1 MRESFSSGLMH
12 HCVQVLKE
20 QESQRSG
27 PDCPLKLISWLCS
40 AKKHP
45 AIASLVQQEDREARD
60 EGKVKNPQL
69 MGLKKSTQECLP
81 TTFGSTEPGPLH
93 PLLPQPP
100 APAPHASAPLASSPQ
115 LPFPRGPRS
124 PSRTVPAPALTSHPT
139 LPHRRSPTRSGRSP
153 GSQRAL
159 PSLPSLSSTPQTSSP
174 RHGGLPASGPEAHP
188 RHIGQAPP
196 RQPLLPPSRVEG
208 SLLRR
213 GV

>member
-81 TTFGSTEPGPLH
+81 TTLGSTEPGPLH

-124 PSRTVPAPALTSHPT
+124 PSRTVPTPALTSHPT

-153 GSQRAL
+153 GSTSSHTHTHPPHFLAL
-159 PSLPSLSSTPQTSSP
+159 ASLPAPKELSPASP
-174 RHGGLPASGPEAHP
+174 RSPPHPKPLHPATAGSPPPAP
-188 RHIGQAPP
+188 RPTPGI
-196 RQPLLPPSRVEG
+196 
-208 SLLRR
+208 
-213 GV
+213 